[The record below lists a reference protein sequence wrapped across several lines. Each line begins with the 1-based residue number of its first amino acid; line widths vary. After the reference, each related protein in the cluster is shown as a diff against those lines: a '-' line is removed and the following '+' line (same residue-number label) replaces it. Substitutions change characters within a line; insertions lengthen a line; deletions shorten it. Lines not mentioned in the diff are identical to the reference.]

1 MESKKILLVED
12 NPNDVE
18 LTKRALQKSNVSNEL
33 IIAGDGVE
41 ALNYFFGQD
50 GKSGCSIETLPVIV
64 LLDLKLPKMGGLQVL
79 RQIRANEKT
88 KMIPVAIFTS
98 SNEEKDIINSYN
110 LGANSYIRKPIKFV
124 EFAEAI
130 SQLGLYWLVL
140 NLPAPNSEQNYNRIN
155 QP

>member
-50 GKSGCSIETLPVIV
+50 G
-64 LLDLKLPKMGGLQVL
+64 
-79 RQIRANEKT
+79 
-88 KMIPVAIFTS
+88 
-98 SNEEKDIINSYN
+98 
-110 LGANSYIRKPIKFV
+110 
-124 EFAEAI
+124 
-130 SQLGLYWLVL
+130 
-140 NLPAPNSEQNYNRIN
+140 
-155 QP
+155 